1 MAWVGSVGVA
11 AALVLSMTTA
21 SQAQV
26 AQSSSVPDPAAVRR
40 GAYLATA
47 GNCASCHTNSRAGGL
62 AFAGGR
68 ALPTP
73 FGVFFAPNITP
84 DRSHGIG
91 DWSFEDFERA
101 LRRGVSPR
109 NEHYYPVFP
118 YTSYTGVTDG
128 DIADLWAYLRSLP
141 PIAQPDRPHEL
152 QFPYN
157 VRLAMAPWKIL
168 FLDRGPLESEPGRS
182 PEWNRGRYLVNA
194 VAHCADCHAPRN
206 PLGAVDRGRL
216 MSGTRERLEG
226 YEVPN
231 ITPDVETGIG
241 GWSVQDLAALLAG
254 RGMRAM
260 HVGGPMREVVS
271 NTARLTEADRLA
283 MATYLKSLPPR
294 YGEVRPGGRMC
305 GGMMGGMMSGGMM
318 GMCR

>member
-1 MAWVGSVGVA
+1 MALTAHVAIASLLLMIGVKPAGAQTAEA
-11 AALVLSMTTA
+11 AK
-21 SQAQV
+21 
-26 AQSSSVPDPAAVRR
+26 PDPEAARR

-47 GNCASCHTNSRAGGL
+47 GNCANCHTNGAGGGA

-84 DRSHGIG
+84 DPTHGVG
-91 DWSFEDFERA
+91 AWSLEDFSRA

-118 YTSYTGVTDG
+118 YTSYTGMTDG
-128 DIADLWAYLRSLP
+128 DIADLWAFLRQVP
-141 PIAQPDRPHEL
+141 AVPQPDRPHEL
-152 QFPYN
+152 GFPFN

-168 FLDRGPLESEPGRS
+168 FLDRGPLAPEPARS

-206 PLGAVDRGRL
+206 SLGAVDRARH

-241 GWSVQDLAALLAG
+241 RWTVQDLAGLLAG

-305 GGMMGGMMSGGMM
+305 GGMMGGMMGGGMM